1 MMHTKLVFD
10 TGASVRY
17 VGRNGIKVELDSRLS
32 VEKALAMALENAGMR
47 VVRIEHYSDK
57 NCENLRESFEMIVG
71 EQQ

>member
-10 TGASVRY
+10 NGAGVRY

-32 VEKALAMALENAGMR
+32 VEKALAMALENTGMR